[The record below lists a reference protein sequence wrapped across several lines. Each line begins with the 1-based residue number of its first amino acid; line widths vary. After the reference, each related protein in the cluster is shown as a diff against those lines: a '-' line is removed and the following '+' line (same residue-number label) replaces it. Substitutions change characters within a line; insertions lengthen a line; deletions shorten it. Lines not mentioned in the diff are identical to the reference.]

1 MLEKTFKYF
10 AGYVNPSNDKIKPL
24 LIKLSYPS

>member
-10 AGYVNPSNDKIKPL
+10 SGYVNPSNDRIKPL
-24 LIKLSYPS
+24 LIKLSYSS